1 MDAYGRIYCALS
13 KYCQHTCHPLQV
25 AVQEVRRL
33 QRYGVTKPEME
44 RYQMA
49 LLRDAEQAAEQSS
62 SIPSVEMLEYSM
74 DSIGLDHTVMDQAQ
88 ARDPSL
94 SLLFQFKQFYID
106 PEPSAHVTSGW
117 CGICGCNT
125 R

>member
-1 MDAYGRIYCALS
+1 M
-13 KYCQHTCHPLQV
+13 

-33 QRYGVTKPEME
+33 QRYGVTKPELE

-49 LLRDAEQAAEQSS
+49 LLRDAEQAAEQST

-88 ARDPSL
+88 VLIYTTP
-94 SLLFQFKQFYID
+94 
-106 PEPSAHVTSGW
+106 HV
-117 CGICGCNT
+117 
-125 R
+125 

>member
-1 MDAYGRIYCALS
+1 MYSIKFLPDGFL
-13 KYCQHTCHPLQV
+13 TNQV

-33 QRYGVTKPEME
+33 QRYGVTKPELE

-49 LLRDAEQAAEQSS
+49 LLRDAEQAAEQST

-88 ARDPSL
+88 VRIL
-94 SLLFQFKQFYID
+94 
-106 PEPSAHVTSGW
+106 TSS
-117 CGICGCNT
+117 GC
-125 R
+125 